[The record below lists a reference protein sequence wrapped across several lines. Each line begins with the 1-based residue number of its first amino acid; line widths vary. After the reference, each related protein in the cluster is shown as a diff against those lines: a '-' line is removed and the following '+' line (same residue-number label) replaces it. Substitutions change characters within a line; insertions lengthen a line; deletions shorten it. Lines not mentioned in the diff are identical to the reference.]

1 MKPLQK
7 KNNWQI
13 AKQFIEK
20 LREEDDYNDG
30 FSEVDDTFIPAN
42 DEDFIPAT
50 PAPQK
55 SSKRRLFS
63 LHEKLNKK
71 RAKKEEEN
79 QNKGSDEGSVQNLE
93 HESTKENSG
102 TASDND
108 DVKTSL
114 KSGIC
119 QILQRG

>member
-20 LREEDDYNDG
+20 LREEDDYSDG

-50 PAPQK
+50 LAPQK

-79 QNKGSDEGSVQNLE
+79 QNKGSDEGSASEQ
-93 HESTKENSG
+93 ESSKKNSG
-102 TASDND
+102 TESE
-108 DVKTSL
+108 T
-114 KSGIC
+114 I
-119 QILQRG
+119 R